1 MSTNNNPFT
10 KGFGDAETADE
21 RAKNMRE
28 AIDLYKKIAETKD
41 SDTSESSQKPPQRVR
56 AGDTTPDRSTVDI
69 ARELDSEQE
78 SDVWQGFR
86 EVMKSQGWNDKD
98 VDDYIDRYEGMNG
111 SLRDL
116 RETIDEQNEVLDEV
130 EQEMVSVPLD
140 TIETLVDIGN
150 LYMELLHDDEF
161 PPDLYNKYYKRL
173 MAAKDDYL
181 SLDT

>member
-41 SDTSESSQKPPQRVR
+41 SDTSESSQEPLQRVR
-56 AGDTTPDRSTVDI
+56 AGDTTPDRSTVDL

-86 EVMKSQGWNDKD
+86 EVMKSQGWDDGD
-98 VDDYIDRYEGMNG
+98 VDDYIDRYESMNG

-116 RETIDEQNEVLDEV
+116 RGTIAEQNEVLDEV
-130 EQEMVSVPLD
+130 EEELIGVPLD
-140 TIETLVDIGN
+140 TIETLVSVGN

-161 PPDLYNKYYKRL
+161 PPELYNKYYKRL
-173 MAAKDDYL
+173 MKAKDDYL